1 MITIPFH
8 PRFTEAIE
16 EGTKRFTLRVDPGY
30 DPVPGDPLELV
41 DGDREPITGATCKLN
56 AEVPAAWIPQWKFLG
71 HREYEDLEAL
81 IEELAE
87 YYPDHDIDQDTPI
100 TVIGW

>member
-8 PRFTEAIE
+8 PRHVHSIEA
-16 EGTKRFTLRVDPGY
+16 GTKRFTIRLDPGY
-30 DPVPGDPLELV
+30 DPSPGDLLELV
-41 DGDREPITGATCKLN
+41 DGDRDRITTARCSLK
-56 AEVPAAWIPQWKFLG
+56 AEVPAAWIPQWQFEG
-71 HREYEDLEAL
+71 HREYADLAAL

-87 YYPDHDIDQDTPI
+87 YYPDAEITGDTPI